1 MSIDTRPSTA
11 QDSTTSTSPDLG
23 GTTSAWALVARR
35 EILIKLTDKGFI
47 IGTLLTLAI
56 LGAWLGYTAYS
67 SERTSSYAVVTTAQD
82 APMGAALAAAAT
94 TIDDKVEVTTSTVSD
109 TAAGESAVRD
119 GEADGFL
126 HQADGGW
133 VLTTESGEDGLLG
146 VTKQAVRAAVIDEQ
160 AQQLGTTAAELE
172 AGSTVSERFLV
183 GDAERA
189 GLARAIG
196 FAMSLLFF
204 MAALMYGL
212 QIANSVVEEKQSR
225 IVEIIATS
233 IPLRHL
239 LAGKVLGNT
248 VMAILQIILYVGVGL
263 IGLSFTQYGSFIP
276 ALGGP
281 VVWFVVFF
289 TTGFVALAA
298 LWAVAGSLA
307 SRVEDLQSTTAPLSY
322 LIMGIYFGSF
332 FLSGTAKVI
341 ASFVPPV
348 SAVLMPMRILEGG
361 VPIWQPIV
369 AIALMLVFALG
380 TIVIGERLY
389 RRSLLQ
395 SGGRVSLKQAWSAA
409 E

>member
-1 MSIDTRPSTA
+1 M
-11 QDSTTSTSPDLG
+11 
-23 GTTSAWALVARR
+23 
-35 EILIKLTDKGFI
+35 
-47 IGTLLTLAI
+47 
-56 LGAWLGYTAYS
+56 
-67 SERTSSYAVVTTAQD
+67 
-82 APMGAALAAAAT
+82 
-94 TIDDKVEVTTSTVSD
+94 
-109 TAAGESAVRD
+109 
-119 GEADGFL
+119 
-126 HQADGGW
+126 
-133 VLTTESGEDGLLG
+133 
-146 VTKQAVRAAVIDEQ
+146 IDEQ

>member
-1 MSIDTRPSTA
+1 MSSDTRPSTA

-146 VTKQAVRAAVIDEQ
+146 VTKQAVRAAMIDEQ

>member
-67 SERTSSYAVVTTAQD
+67 SERTSSYAVVTTVQD

-94 TIDDKVEVTTSTVSD
+94 TIDDKVEVTASTVSD
-109 TAAGESAVRD
+109 AAAGESAVRD

-146 VTKQAVRAAVIDEQ
+146 VTKQAVRAAMIDEQ

>member
-1 MSIDTRPSTA
+1 MSIDTRRSAA
-11 QDSTTSTSPDLG
+11 QDTTIQTSPDLG

-56 LGAWLGYTAYS
+56 LGGWLGFTAYDA
-67 SERTSSYAVVTTAQD
+67 ERTSSYAVVTTAED
-82 APMGAALAAAAT
+82 APMGATLAASAT
-94 TIDDKVEVTTSTVSD
+94 AIDEKVQVTASTVSD
-109 TAAGESAVRD
+109 AVEAEAAVRE

-126 HQADGGW
+126 HATDGGW
-133 VLTTESGEDGLLG
+133 VLTTESGQGGLLR
-146 VTKQAVRAAVIDEQ
+146 VTQQAVRAAVIDQQ
-160 AQQLGTTAAELE
+160 ARELGTTATELE
-172 AGSTVSERFLV
+172 AGSVVTEHFLV

-233 IPLRHL
+233 IPVRHL

-263 IGLSFTQYGSFIP
+263 IGLSFTQFGAFIP

-281 VVWFVVFF
+281 VGWFIVFF

-341 ASFVPPV
+341 ASFVPPL

-361 VPIWQPIV
+361 VPIWQPIL
-369 AIALMLVFALG
+369 AIVLMLAFALA

-395 SGGRVSLKQAWSAA
+395 SGGRVSLRQAWSAA